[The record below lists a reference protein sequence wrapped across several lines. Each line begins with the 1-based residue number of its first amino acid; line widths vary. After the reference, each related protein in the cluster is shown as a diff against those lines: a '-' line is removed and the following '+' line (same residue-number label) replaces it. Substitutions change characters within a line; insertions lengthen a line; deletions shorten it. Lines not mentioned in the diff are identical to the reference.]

1 MRVLT
6 LSIALGLAM
15 VVAGAAGADGESSA
29 AFNGSIAF
37 ASARGGGYDVY
48 AMNPDASDQRRL
60 TTAAQT
66 DIEPA
71 WSPDGNRIAFTS
83 NRDGNDEIYVM
94 RADGTA
100 QTRLTTNAATDRTP
114 AWSPGGR
121 DLAFTSDRDGNADIY
136 VMSEDGSGQRR
147 LTTSALPD
155 ANPAWSPDGARIA
168 FQSTR
173 DGNDEIYVMNVDGG
187 GQTRLTTGPAA
198 DVSPS
203 WSPDGKAIAFASSR
217 DGNFEIYVMS
227 AGGTGQTRLTRN
239 LDIDVDPAWSP
250 NGTLIAYT
258 TNRDGNYEIYSID
271 ADGSAPTRL
280 TTHGAEDTTP
290 DWQPLAEP
298 PPPADAVKQARFR
311 GNWRESAY
319 RGTLEVLGRVG
330 QPAVLTMALRQGRRV
345 RASSTLPLPAG
356 SFQRSVPLPRDLL
369 PGTYLLD
376 IGVVGSPSEKPTQ
389 RKVVQLRAPLE
400 GVVSK
405 AWVSAVLG
413 GLPAHRFPRTTSLVA
428 AHFRFESL
436 PRPAR
441 AVSVAW
447 YDPAGRLAR
456 SIRKPRAASVVSFL
470 ATRNRT
476 PMPPGI
482 WQVVIRAGGTIAE
495 RISYRIG

>member
-1 MRVLT
+1 MRVPS
-6 LSIALGLAM
+6 LSAALALA
-15 VVAGAAGADGESSA
+15 VVLAGTAGAGGVSSA
-29 AFNGSIAF
+29 AFNGRIAF
-37 ASARGGGYDVY
+37 ASSRDGGYDVY

-71 WSPDGNRIAFTS
+71 WSPDGRRIAFTS

-94 RADGTA
+94 RADGVA
-100 QTRLTTNAATDRTP
+100 QTRLTTNATTDRTP
-114 AWSPGGR
+114 TWSAGGR
-121 DLAFTSDRDGNADIY
+121 DLAFTSERDGNTDIY

-155 ANPAWSPDGARIA
+155 ANPTWSPDGARIA

-173 DGNDEIYVMNVDGG
+173 DGNDEIYTMNVDGS
-187 GQTRLTTGPAA
+187 GQTRLTTAAGA

-203 WSPDGKAIAFASSR
+203 WSPDGKAIAFASNR
-217 DGNFEIYVMS
+217 DGNFEIYVMGADGS
-227 AGGTGQTRLTRN
+227 EQTRLTRN
-239 LDIDVDPAWSP
+239 LDIDLDPAWSP
-250 NGTLIAYT
+250 NGALIAYT

-271 ADGSAPTRL
+271 ANGGTATRL
-280 TTHGAEDTTP
+280 TTNGAEDTTA

-298 PPPADAVKQARFR
+298 PPPADAVKRARFR

-330 QPAVLTMALRQGRRV
+330 QPAVLTLALRQGRRV
-345 RASSTLPLPAG
+345 WLNSTLPLPAG
-356 SFQRSVPLPRDLL
+356 SFERSVPLPRGLL

-389 RKVVQLRAPLE
+389 RKNVLLRAPLE

-413 GLPAHRFPRTTSLVA
+413 GLPAHRFPGTTSLVA
-428 AHFRFESL
+428 AHFRFASL
-436 PRPAR
+436 PRPGR
-441 AVSVAW
+441 PVSVAW

-456 SIRKPRAASVVSFL
+456 SIRKLRAASVVSFL

-476 PMPPGI
+476 PMLPGV
-482 WQVVIRAGGTIAE
+482 WQVVVRAGGTVAQ
-495 RISYRIG
+495 RVSYRIG